1 MAAEQGKDLVRR
13 LVEEV
18 WNKGKLAVAD
28 ELLSN
33 DYVFHHPA
41 GMDLNGA
48 EDYKKLVAEVR
59 SAFPDINFT
68 LDDFILGGDKIV
80 YRWTLRGTHQS
91 EFRGIPP
98 TNKEVEVWGITIE
111 RVVGGKLVEAWERYD
126 TLGLMR
132 QLGVVPG

>member
-18 WNKGKLAVAD
+18 WHKGKLEVAD
-28 ELLSN
+28 EILSN

-41 GMDLNGA
+41 GIDLNGA
-48 EDYKKLVAEVR
+48 EEYKKLVAEVR

-68 LDDFILGGDKIV
+68 LDDFIVEGDKIV
-80 YRWTLRGTHQS
+80 YRWTLRGTHQT

-98 TNKEVEVWGITIE
+98 TNKEVEAWGITIE
-111 RVVGGKLVEAWERYD
+111 RVVRGKLVEAWERYD

>member
-1 MAAEQGKDLVRR
+1 MAAEQGKDLVHR

-18 WNKGKLAVAD
+18 WHKGKLEVAD
-28 ELLSN
+28 EILSN

-41 GMDLNGA
+41 GIDLNGA
-48 EDYKKLVAEVR
+48 EEYKKLVAEVR

-68 LDDFILGGDKIV
+68 LDDVIVEGDKIV
-80 YRWTLRGTHQS
+80 YRWTLRGTHQT

-132 QLGVVPG
+132 QLGVVSG

>member
-1 MAAEQGKDLVRR
+1 MAAEQGKDLVLR

-18 WNKGKLAVAD
+18 WHKGKLDVAD

-41 GMDLNGA
+41 GIDLNGA
-48 EDYKKLVAEVR
+48 EEYKKLVAEVR

-68 LDDFILGGDKIV
+68 LDDFILEGDKIV
-80 YRWTLRGTHQS
+80 YRWTLNGTHQT

-98 TNKEVEVWGITIE
+98 TNKEVSVGGITIE
-111 RVVGGKLVEAWERYD
+111 RVSGGKLVEAWERYD

-132 QLGVVPG
+132 QLGVIKG